1 MEKKYPSRKNKNTQS
16 LIFFAGGWSETLP
29 LSSLPHPNLYLM
41 NQFLGLSS
49 IGGGRNTIYTVDRD
63 QEGEEEQA
71 RDRRNVT
78 IGYVVA
84 QRGGGQGARAGDQ
97 KRICFIYMKVNIMM
111 ICYSFPC

>member
-1 MEKKYPSRKNKNTQS
+1 M
-16 LIFFAGGWSETLP
+16 IFFSGGWSETLP

-41 NQFLGLSS
+41 NQFLGLGS
-49 IGGGRNTIYTVDRD
+49 IGAGRKTIYTVDRD
-63 QEGEEEQA
+63 QEGEGEQA

-97 KRICFIYMKVNIMM
+97 KRICFIYMKVNTMILVIMM
-111 ICYSFPC
+111 MCHSFYC